1 MTPLKHPIED
11 GIVNSW
17 DDMEKIWHHTFYNE
31 LHVSPE
37 DRPVL
42 LTEPPHNK
50 ENAKSMKTNREKMT
64 QVMFETFG
72 TPALYVANKAV
83 LALYANG
90 RMDGLVLDSGH
101 SATHSVPIYEG
112 YALPYCTHRIEL
124 GGQDVTKR
132 LAEKLVSSGYSFS
145 TTAEM
150 DLVRDIKEKLCY
162 VSYDYSE
169 EYSKC
174 EQKSFKLPDGHDI
187 NIGSEMF
194 QSPEMLFLGYDI
206 HNFNFRRDL
215 NPLGV
220 HDAIYQSSQAWDLN
234 HRRYMWPNIVLSGG
248 NTMFPGMAERME
260 KEVISFAPS
269 CMKVKIIAPPER
281 KHSTWIG
288 GSILASLST
297 FKQMMVTKEEYEEV
311 GPNIVHTKCF

>member
-31 LHVSPE
+31 LRVAPQ

-50 ENAKSMKTNREKMT
+50 ENAKCMKTNREKMT
-64 QVMFETFG
+64 QVMFETFS

-83 LALYANG
+83 LALYSNG
-90 RMDGLVLDSGH
+90 RTDGLVLDSGH

-112 YALPYCTHRIEL
+112 YALPYCTYRIEL
-124 GGQDVTKR
+124 GGKDVTKR

-150 DLVRDIKEKLCY
+150 DVVRDIKEKLCY
-162 VSYDYSE
+162 VSSDYSK

-174 EQKSFKLPDGHDI
+174 EQKSFKLPDGQCI

-220 HDAIYQSSQAWDLN
+220 HEAIYKSSQAWDLN

-260 KEVISFAPS
+260 KEVTCFAPNWA
-269 CMKVKIIAPPER
+269 KVKIIAPPER

-288 GSILASLST
+288 GSVLASLST
-297 FKQMMVTKEEYEEV
+297 FKQIMVAKEEYEEV